1 MELNFLKLYI
11 EIVSIRFGDSIQF
24 HWDIDESL
32 YDCNVIKMCMQPIV
46 ENAIQHGLRPK
57 NYLGNITVSAWYEE
71 ECLRICVED
80 DGLNLNQTEL
90 DKLNEKLKTGTGF
103 EESKVGLRNVNE
115 RIKLIY
121 GKKYGVSISNVLSEG
136 EGKPVGGVRVVL
148 TFPCR
153 NFNRS
158 EETK

>member
-1 MELNFLKLYI
+1 
-11 EIVSIRFGDSIQF
+11 
-24 HWDIDESL
+24 
-32 YDCNVIKMCMQPIV
+32 MCLQPIV

-57 NYLGNITVSAWYEE
+57 NYQGNITVSAHYDK
-71 ECLRICVED
+71 ECLSINVAN
-80 DGLNLNQTEL
+80 DGQYMSPPEIKALN
-90 DKLNEKLKTGTGF
+90 KKLKTGAGF

-121 GKKYGVSISNVLSEG
+121 GKKFGVSVSSVEPEDKKLTEQKS
-136 EGKPVGGVRVVL
+136 GVCVTL

-158 EETK
+158 EENK